1 VFLNVLSLR
10 ERRILRKHLLDA
22 STREI
27 LRPAGK
33 RRTSGDD
40 AFRNGADLR
49 AREHPAIDDRAG
61 SSVTCKVTSKTSEM
75 SRLRVADDITQLV
88 GETPM
93 LQLKRL
99 VPAGSADVFA
109 KLEYLNPGGSVKDRA
124 AIGIIRRA
132 EQDGRLAPG
141 GTIVEATAGN
151 TGIGLALIGVNR
163 GYKVRLFVPE
173 RFSEEKVKIMRALGA
188 EVVRTPDAEGMQ
200 GAIRQ
205 AKELVATD
213 PKAFMAGQFENQA
226 NPDYHYETTA
236 REIFE
241 QMDGRVD
248 AVVLGCGTSGTFSG
262 IARYLKENSPQ
273 VLAYAVETQ
282 GSILGG
288 GKPGPHKVEG
298 IGASFIP
305 KTFDRSVCDEVM
317 MVMDDEAF
325 GMVKILAAQEGVLA
339 GSSGGAAVFAALKV
353 AKKLGSGKRIVTI
366 VPDSAERYLSKK
378 IFEGGL

>member
-1 VFLNVLSLR
+1 VRS
-10 ERRILRKHLLDA
+10 K
-22 STREI
+22 S
-27 LRPAGK
+27 
-33 RRTSGDD
+33 S
-40 AFRNGADLR
+40 
-49 AREHPAIDDRAG
+49 AI
-61 SSVTCKVTSKTSEM
+61 

-132 EQDGRLAPG
+132 EQDGKLVRG

-173 RFSEEKVKIMRALGA
+173 NFSQEKVMIMRALGA
-188 EVVRTPDAEGMQ
+188 EVTRTPDAEGMQ
-200 GAIRQ
+200 GAIKR
-205 AKELVATD
+205 AKELVALD
-213 PKAFMAGQFENQA
+213 PKAFMAGQFENLA

-241 QMDGRVD
+241 QMEGEVD

-262 IARYLKENSPQ
+262 VARFLKEKSPHALT
-273 VLAYAVETQ
+273 VAVETQ
-282 GSILGG
+282 GSVLGG
-288 GKPGPHKVEG
+288 GQPGPHKVEG

-305 KTFDRSVCDEVM
+305 KTFDRSVCDEIM
-317 MVMDDEAF
+317 MVTDDEAF
-325 GMVKILAAQEGVLA
+325 GMVKTLAAKEGVLA
-339 GSSGGAAVFAALKV
+339 GSSGGAAVFGAVKI
-353 AKKLGSGKRIVTI
+353 AKRLGAGKRVVTI
-366 VPDSAERYLSKK
+366 IPDSAERYLSKK
-378 IFEGGL
+378 IFEGGI